1 MLTICVCLR
10 GLPHSVLRPVL
21 WQRAVGGGVAGV
33 VELVGGRYSVCLLFL
48 AFLFF
53 SFQFN
58 FIVED
63 HNVSLSQRSAFLI
76 RD

>member
-53 SFQFN
+53 SFQFT
-58 FIVED
+58 F
-63 HNVSLSQRSAFLI
+63 HCRRPQRLPVPTLGFL
-76 RD
+76 DP